1 MKWLAGFLM
10 LFALAA
16 SAEERVNI
24 CFNYGCQSQ
33 AEVVYSDAQLRE
45 LRALL
50 REAKDAEQEREA
62 IGLAVG
68 RLLGWAGQQSPISAD
83 RGGNYADLGV
93 YGKMDCIDHS
103 MSTTRLLKMLEA
115 QGMLHYHR
123 VLERVL
129 RRPFLVL
136 DHYSAQIEELSAD
149 TEADEDAVM
158 ARRYVVDS
166 WFFDNGQPAI
176 VWPLARWMTGE
187 SPNGGG

>member
-16 SAEERVNI
+16 SAEERLTI
-24 CFNYGCQSQ
+24 CYNYGCQSQ
-33 AEVVYSDAQLRE
+33 AEVVYSDGQLRE

-50 REAKDAEQEREA
+50 LEAKDAEQERA
-62 IGLAVG
+62 ALGVAVG
-68 RLLGWAGQQSPISAD
+68 RLLGWAGQQSPIAAD
-83 RGGNYADLGV
+83 KGGNFADLGV

-103 MSTTRLLKMLEA
+103 MTTTRLLKMMEA
-115 QGMLHYHR
+115 LGMLRYHR

-149 TEADEDAVM
+149 EGEGKDS
-158 ARRYVVDS
+158 RYVVDS

-187 SPNGGG
+187 SPDGGG